1 MKKAVCI
8 ISGGMDSA
16 LAAFRAKK
24 DGNEIIALHFN
35 YGQRTQKKELECFEK
50 IADVLGAK
58 KVVLDTSF
66 IKNTSSSSLTDRTL
80 HVRTSGLE
88 EGVPNTY
95 VPYRNGIFISI
106 AASLAEKEG
115 AQSLYLGVMEEDSS
129 GYPDCTE
136 DFIKKIEDAVNE
148 GTKKETNIKIHTPL
162 VHLTKSDIVKEALL
176 LDVPLELTWSCYVN
190 EDEACGVCDSCRL
203 RLRGFKNANA
213 VDKIPYVK
221 N

>member
-1 MKKAVCI
+1 LKKAVCI

-16 LAAFRAKK
+16 LAAFIAKK

-50 IADVLGAK
+50 IADALGAK
-58 KVVLDTSF
+58 KVVLDTFF
-66 IKNTSSSSLTDRTL
+66 IKDIGASSLTDESL
-80 HVRTSGLE
+80 HVRTSGVE

-136 DFIKKIEDAVNE
+136 NFIEKIENAVNE

-162 VHLTKSDIVKEALL
+162 VHLTKEDIVKNALL
-176 LDVPLELTWSCYVN
+176 LGVPLEFTWSCYTN
-190 EDEACGVCDSCRL
+190 EDRACGVCDSCRL
-203 RLRGFKNANA
+203 RLRGFEKAG
-213 VDKIPYVK
+213 VTDKIPYA
-221 N
+221 

>member
-1 MKKAVCI
+1 LKKAVCI

-16 LAAFRAKK
+16 LAAFIANKE
-24 DGNEIIALHFN
+24 GNEIIALHFN

-50 IADVLGAK
+50 IADALKAK
-58 KVVLDTSF
+58 KIVFDTSF
-66 IKNTSSSSLTDRTL
+66 IKEIGSSSLTDESL
-80 HVRTSGLE
+80 HVRTSGVE
-88 EGVPNTY
+88 EGVPNSY

-136 DFIKKIEDAVNE
+136 SFIKKIENAVNE

-162 VHLTKSDIVKEALL
+162 VHLTKADIVKEALL
-176 LDVPLELTWSCYVN
+176 LGVPLEFTWSCYTN
-190 EDEACGVCDSCRL
+190 EERACGVCDSCRL
-203 RLRGFKNANA
+203 RLRGFANANA
-213 VDKIPYVK
+213 VDKIPYMK